1 MKINKIIDS
10 FKDEYAF
17 LSNFYPCKV
26 EFDGLEYKCSEA
38 AYQAQKS
45 SSKLG
50 RIKFTFTNGAQSK
63 KLGSTI
69 LIRNDWDRV
78 KLSIMREVVWKKFTQ
93 NPVLGNMLVDT
104 YDDVIIEEN
113 HWNDTFWGVCNGKG
127 ENHLGKILMD
137 VRDTLVQ
144 RGF

>member
-1 MKINKIIDS
+1 MGKIIDS
-10 FKDEYAF
+10 FRDEYYF
-17 LSNFYPCKV
+17 LSNFYPCKI

-45 SSKLG
+45 GSVLG
-50 RIKFTFTNGAQSK
+50 KIKFTFSNGAQAK
-63 KLGSTI
+63 KMGKEVHL
-69 LIRNDWDRV
+69 REDWEKV
-78 KLSIMREVVWKKFTQ
+78 KLNIMHQIVYEKFIQ
-93 NPVLGNMLVDT
+93 NTELGQLLIDT
-104 YDDVIIEEN
+104 YDAILIEGN
-113 HWNDTFWGVCNGKG
+113 QWNDTFWGMCNGGG